1 MKVEQPRI
9 FVAHLT
15 TAYWIQSNALFPPS
29 DKEVEDVWQR
39 IWRGRG
45 VGSMRLLDDTDTPI
59 PFPIH
64 HAALFVVMQPRLHLH
79 LHLFTS
85 WLLSNTSTYRQPA
98 RFAYCYLYIV

>member
-9 FVAHLT
+9 FGAHLT

-29 DKEVEDVWQR
+29 DKEVEWHR

-45 VGSMRLLDDTDTPI
+45 VGSMRLLDDIDTPI

-64 HAALFVVMQPRLHLH
+64 TRSLVCRHATEPRLH

-98 RFAYCYLYIV
+98 RLAYCYSYIV